1 VYVVKVKKLSDKATL
16 PNQSYDGDA
25 GFDLFSIDDHLV
37 NPGERYLVHTG
48 LSIELPVNTEAQIR
62 PRSGL
67 ALKHGI
73 TVLNSPGTI
82 DQEYRGEL
90 CVIIINLGKG
100 AFQVSAGMRI
110 AQLIVKPIFDVS
122 FVEEEKLSTTTRM
135 ENGFGST
142 GSGRNKNEL

>member
-1 VYVVKVKKLSDKATL
+1 VYVVKVKKLTNRATL
-16 PNQSYDGDA
+16 PNRSYDGDA
-25 GFDLFSIDDHLV
+25 GFDLFSIDDYLV
-37 NPGERYLVHTG
+37 NPGERCLVHTG
-48 LSIELPVNTEAQIR
+48 LTIELPVNTEAQIR

-90 CVIIINLGKG
+90 CVIIINLGEE
-100 AFQVSAGMRI
+100 AFRVSVGMRI

-135 ENGFGST
+135 DNGFGST
-142 GSGRNKNEL
+142 GSGRDENEL